1 MRIAVIGGGPA
12 GLIAAGTAAS
22 FGADVTL
29 FEKNDRFG
37 VKLRITGKGRCNVTN
52 NCGRQEFFDNVV
64 SNPRFLYSAYSK
76 FDTSSVMAFFEG
88 LGVPLKTE
96 RGNRVFPV
104 SDKAADIA
112 DALIDFCRNNKVK
125 LQNEKVLKTEKKD
138 VFCITTTKN
147 SYEFDR
153 VIIATGGLSYPKT
166 GSTGDG
172 YAFARSLCHNVT
184 ELSASLVPL
193 ICYDEICGKC
203 QGLSLKNVQLSVLD
217 TVSGKTVYS
226 EQGEMLFTEDGVS
239 GPLVLSAS
247 AHMRCDEPGR
257 YKLFI
262 DLKPALDR
270 QTLDKRILRDFSENK
285 NKDLINAFSALL
297 PSKLIAPFVE
307 LTGIPSDKKVNSI
320 TVKER
325 ETIAELLK
333 RLPLMVRSTA
343 PIAEA
348 VITRGGVDTKQID
361 PKTMQSKLVSGL
373 YFAGEIIDCDAYTGG
388 FNLQIAFCTGYT
400 AGISSAEI

>member
-1 MRIAVIGGGPA
+1 MKIAVIGGGPA
-12 GLIAAGTAAS
+12 GLIAAGTAAGR
-22 FGADVTL
+22 GADAVL

-52 NCGRQEFFDNVV
+52 NCTKEEFFNNVV

-76 FDTSSVMAFFEG
+76 FDTPSVMSFFEG

-104 SDKAADIA
+104 SDKASDVA
-112 DALIDFCRNNKVK
+112 DALIDYCRKNGVK
-125 LQNEKVLKTEKKD
+125 FINEKVCKIAKKD
-138 VFCITTTKN
+138 GFHIISTKKE
-147 SYEFDR
+147 YVFDR
-153 VIIATGGLSYPKT
+153 VVIAAGGLSYPKT

-172 YAFARSLCHNVT
+172 YVFAKDLGHSVT
-184 ELSASLVPL
+184 ELSPSLVPL
-193 ICYDEICGKC
+193 ICNDDICGKC
-203 QGLSLKNVQLSVLD
+203 QGLSLKNVKLTACD
-217 TVSGKTVYS
+217 TVTGKTVYE
-226 EQGEMLFTEDGVS
+226 EQGEMLFTDNGVS

-247 AHMRCDEPGR
+247 AHMRDVSDGR
-257 YKLFI
+257 YKLYI
-262 DLKPALDR
+262 DLKPALDEK
-270 QTLDKRILRDFSENK
+270 TLDRRLLRDFSENK
-285 NKDLINAFSALL
+285 NKDVINAFSALL

-307 LTGIPSDKKVNSI
+307 LTGIPSYKKVNSI
-320 TVKER
+320 TVGER
-325 ETIAELLK
+325 GRIAELLK
-333 RLPLMVRSTA
+333 RLPLTVKSTA

-361 PKTMQSKLVSGL
+361 PKTMQSKLTPGL

-400 AGISSAEI
+400 AGVSASEL